1 MNISAEAVS
10 PEPARGRGLSETEA
24 MARLSA
30 EGPNEIA
37 RQGRRTMF
45 GILLEVLREP
55 MLALLLAGGIVYLAL
70 GDLQEALILIA
81 LLIAHGLWERAPDP
95 RARTAV
101 VLVNGYNGL
110 GLHTA
115 LHVPRM
121 FGDTFRNFA
130 FLSVGSVDAG
140 TFKGATEIASLRA
153 HTMAEAERYVR
164 WARAHGFGATAFTA
178 VGHDTTGEL
187 MQLAAS
193 AREQFPNSVF
203 FAGQLLFAHDTRL
216 NRLLHNHTAFTLQR
230 RFFLANLPFVV
241 LPIRVAN

>member
-1 MNISAEAVS
+1 LLVTALLVAAAFAVKRHYRRVTEQLRRLDAIVEAADGETALHTEHTPAFGHPSREGISAENVGVGVAAVINS
-10 PEPARGRGLSETEA
+10 PLERDGAQ
-24 MARLSA
+24 
-30 EGPNEIA
+30 
-37 RQGRRTMF
+37 RQGVSAADR
-45 GILLEVLREP
+45 
-55 MLALLLAGGIVYLAL
+55 
-70 GDLQEALILIA
+70 
-81 LLIAHGLWERAPDP
+81 H
-95 RARTAV
+95 ARTAV

-121 FGDTFRNFA
+121 FGDTFRNFV

-140 TFKGATEIASLRA
+140 SFKGAAEIESLRA
-153 HTMAEAERYVR
+153 HTEAEAGRYMA
-164 WARAHGFGATAFTA
+164 WARAHGYGAAALTA

-187 MQLAAS
+187 MQLAAG

-203 FAGQLLFAHDTRL
+203 FAGQLLFARDSRL